1 MKQLQQKLTTP
12 PQLLVTEGATDDQE
26 ETQVGGKENDC
37 TILLKCSGIK
47 LCLCVICGLPSIK
60 SSLAS
65 FSKSLQLSL
74 ARTSLRIP
82 NLLEVDWITWSHNQ
96 KLHNNHSLM

>member
-37 TILLKCSGIK
+37 TISYC
-47 LCLCVICGLPSIK
+47 
-60 SSLAS
+60 
-65 FSKSLQLSL
+65 
-74 ARTSLRIP
+74 
-82 NLLEVDWITWSHNQ
+82 
-96 KLHNNHSLM
+96 